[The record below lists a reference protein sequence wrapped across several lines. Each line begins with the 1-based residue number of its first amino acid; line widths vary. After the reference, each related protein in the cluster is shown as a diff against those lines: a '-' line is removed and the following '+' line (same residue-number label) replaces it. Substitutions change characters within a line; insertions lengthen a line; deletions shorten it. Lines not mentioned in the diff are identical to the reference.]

1 MSTRKFKPERVYEL
15 IHKAL
20 PKNEVGE
27 RLASVLRPGKSMRTR
42 ILFITADPPLSE
54 KDLYMKAAAH
64 EAYHVSTLI
73 HDDIMDHDEMRRG
86 VPTLNARFGSEMA
99 IVYGNML
106 SAIAQKIISESSFP
120 EREKLIDLSL
130 LAEVAYVVNAGQE
143 LQERAEKEEKERTHA
158 RWEDIARLK
167 TGSMFYLAV
176 ALGRGMKEKV
186 HRERF
191 GRAIGNFLQLR
202 DDMWDFDFDRIAER
216 AFSDLKKNGYNWLLV
231 EAAQTI
237 PHFASVREEARAAGE
252 YRKVSDSLVKEGVYE
267 RATVRLE
274 DFHREVLSVMREAL
288 CPPEAREEMKEV
300 MDAIRERKAKY

>member
-1 MSTRKFKPERVYEL
+1 MSIRKFKPERVYEL
-15 IHKAL
+15 IHEAL

-27 RLASVLRPGKSMRTR
+27 RLASVLRPGRSMRTR
-42 ILFITADPPLSE
+42 ILFITADPRISE
-54 KDLYMKAAAH
+54 EDLYIKAAAH

-99 IVYGNML
+99 LVYGNSL
-106 SAIAQKIISESSFP
+106 WAIAQKIISESSFP

-130 LAEVAYVVNAGQE
+130 LAEVAYIVNAGQE

-216 AFSDLKKNGYNWLLV
+216 AFSDLKRNGYNWLLV
-231 EAAQTI
+231 EAAEKI
-237 PHFASVREEARAAGE
+237 PDFSSLREDARAQGE
-252 YRKVSDSLVKEGVYE
+252 YRAVSDALIEGGIYE
-267 RATVRLE
+267 CAQKHLRRY
-274 DFHREVLSVMREAL
+274 HQEVLSAMNEAG
-288 CPPEAREEMKEV
+288 CPQEAQKEMAGV
-300 MDAIRERKAKY
+300 MDGIRERKAKY

>member
-1 MSTRKFKPERVYEL
+1 MRKEFNPEHVYKL

-20 PKNEVGE
+20 PKDEVGE
-27 RLASVLRPGKSMRTR
+27 GLASVLRPGKSMRTR
-42 ILFITADPPLSE
+42 ILFITADPALSE
-54 KDLYMKAAAH
+54 EELYIKAAAH

-86 VPTLNARFGSEMA
+86 VPTLNARFGNEMA

-106 SAIAQKIISESSFP
+106 WAIAQKIISESSFP
-120 EREKLIDLSL
+120 EREKLTDLSL
-130 LAEVAYVVNAGQE
+130 LAEVAYIVNAGQE
-143 LQERAEKEEKERTHA
+143 LQERAEREEKERTHA
-158 RWEDIARLK
+158 RWEDIAWLK

-176 ALGRGMKEKV
+176 ALGRGMKEKT
-186 HRERF
+186 HQERF

-252 YRKVSDSLVKEGVYE
+252 YRRVSDALVEAGVYK
-267 RATVRLE
+267 RAQKKLRGYE
-274 DFHREVLSVMREAL
+274 REVAEAMEEAL
-288 CPPEAREEMKEV
+288 CPETARAEMKEV